1 MKRGRKMEFMIA
13 FLVGFPFVSALLQG
27 VIKSN
32 KARKIITYA
41 SSAAVILAALMFTV
55 TYYVY
60 GGEAMTFNESALL
73 GSLPVIEAVD
83 YAMVGIEVF
92 LVVLITVLSIKYKKY
107 YAALLSIAQTAL
119 TFWYEFSGA
128 KPEGEGLNLYCDQLT
143 VIMVLII
150 AIVGTLITVY
160 ACGYMDDYHHHH
172 GDEVKDRRGFFFAIM
187 YVFIGAMFGLVLSN
201 SLLWMYFFWEVTSVC
216 SFLLIGYTKTD
227 EAVNNCFKALW
238 MNLLGGLGMIG
249 GIVIL
254 GISHGIT
261 DLQGLLEA
269 NKGLIVLPVI
279 FLSFG
284 ALTKSAQLPF
294 SKWLLGAMVAP
305 TPSSALLHSAT
316 MVKAGVYLLIRIA
329 PVMSGEFSGYMVG
342 LIGGLT
348 FLAMSM
354 LAITAYDGKKVLAY
368 STLSN
373 LGLITACAGVGTEE
387 TVWAAIFLVIF
398 HAISKSLL
406 FQTVGSIEHQT
417 GSRDIET
424 MHGLVRRYPYL
435 TWTLVVGIA
444 GMFLAPFGMLVSK
457 WAALKAFVDTGLH
470 SGSTLEIIV
479 STLLVLCICFGSA
492 TTLFYWSKWLATILS
507 SNPADKRHKNTITA
521 NQWTSLFTHA
531 GLMILVVFAFPFI
544 SRFVVKPYT
553 AKVFNSTNQVIS
565 SENIVLTILMVV
577 FIFIIPIVTY
587 FLIARNRP
595 FPKAERYFN
604 GAGTPDQ
611 VGFIDS
617 FGNEKKEFLTNWYM
631 EDIFGEDKM
640 YKPSVYVSI
649 FLITAF
655 IAASIALGGGC

>member
-1 MKRGRKMEFMIA
+1 MEFMIA

-60 GGEAMTFNESALL
+60 GGEAMTFNEGALL

-128 KPEGEGLNLYCDQLT
+128 KPTGEGFNLYCDQLT

-227 EAVNNCFKALW
+227 EAINNCFKALW

-269 NKGLIVLPVI
+269 NKGLIVMPVI

-316 MVKAGVYLLIRIA
+316 MVKAGVYLLIRLA

-470 SGSTLEIIV
+470 SGNTLEIIV
-479 STLLVLCICFGSA
+479 STILVLCICFGSA

-507 SNPADKRHKNTITA
+507 SNPADKRHKNTITI

-553 AKVFNSTNQVIS
+553 AEVFNSTNQVIS

-655 IAASIALGGGC
+655 IVASIALGGGF

>member
-1 MKRGRKMEFMIA
+1 MEFMIA

-60 GGEAMTFNESALL
+60 GGEAITFNEGALL

-128 KPEGEGLNLYCDQLT
+128 KPTGEGFNLYCDQLT

-172 GDEVKDRRGFFFAIM
+172 GDEIKDRRGFFFAIM

-216 SFLLIGYTKTD
+216 SFLLIGYTKTN

-316 MVKAGVYLLIRIA
+316 MVKAGVYLLIRLA

-470 SGSTLEIIV
+470 SGNTLEIIV
-479 STLLVLCICFGSA
+479 STILVLCICFGSA

-507 SNPADKRHKNTITA
+507 SNPADKRHKNTITI

-553 AKVFNSTNQVIS
+553 AEVFHSTNQVIS

-649 FLITAF
+649 FLIAAF
-655 IAASIALGGGC
+655 IVASIALGGGF